1 MGPRALR
8 PGALSATPAGETAT
22 TNAALA
28 AHPGALW
35 DCESELGQCVCVWG
49 GGILN
54 FIDVTV
60 DI

>member
-28 AHPGALW
+28 AHPGARW
-35 DCESELGQCVCVWG
+35 DCESELVCVWG